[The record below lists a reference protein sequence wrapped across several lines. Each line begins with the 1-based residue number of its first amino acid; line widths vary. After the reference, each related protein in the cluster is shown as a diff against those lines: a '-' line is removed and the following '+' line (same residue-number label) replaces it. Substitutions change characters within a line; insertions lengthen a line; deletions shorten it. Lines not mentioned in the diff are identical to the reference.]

1 MLHCLLVAANDVNK
15 HFASPQASLGRE
27 TLHCSSASVRLVL
40 YPAKVPNPITWEKWG
55 AAIRGITDFMTDYQF
70 VDLDFY
76 ISDED
81 VGGAVIAGG
90 LISNR

>member
-1 MLHCLLVAANDVNK
+1 M
-15 HFASPQASLGRE
+15 
-27 TLHCSSASVRLVL
+27 
-40 YPAKVPNPITWEKWG
+40 YPAKVPNRITWEKWG
-55 AAIRGITDFMTDYQF
+55 AAIRGITDFLTDYQF

-81 VGGAVIAGG
+81 AGGAVIAGG